1 MGTNT
6 DIPTS
11 VVCLMGAAMLF
22 RGLDEE
28 SLQAGT
34 RDSRPRDLLIAML
47 LFSVAITFK
56 ISSLVFASVGWTIA
70 FVKLWMLTRNGA
82 VRRRQVT

>member
-11 VVCLMGAAMLF
+11 VVCQMGAAMLF

-28 SLQAGT
+28 SLQAGA
-34 RDSRPRDLLIAML
+34 RDSRPKVFLIAML
-47 LFSVAITFK
+47 LFSV
-56 ISSLVFASVGWTIA
+56 GWTIA
-70 FVKLWMLTRNGA
+70 FLKLWMLTRNGA